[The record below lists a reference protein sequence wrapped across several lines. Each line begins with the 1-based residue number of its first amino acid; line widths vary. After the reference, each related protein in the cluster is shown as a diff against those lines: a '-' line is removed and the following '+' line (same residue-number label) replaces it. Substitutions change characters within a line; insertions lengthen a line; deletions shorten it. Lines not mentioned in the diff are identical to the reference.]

1 MKSLFF
7 KSKNILKFILGLSQ
21 NSRKL
26 IIVFIDIL
34 IIFFTYYL
42 CLYIQNYENIVS
54 NILYLKI
61 ILINTLILLIIYNF
75 TGNYKG
81 ITRYAGS
88 KYYYSI
94 ISRNLLGILGLICF
108 LIINKIYI
116 FNFKFYLSYWIF
128 LCCLII
134 TTRVIMRDILI
145 KYNSKSNTR
154 KKRIAIYGAG
164 KAGVQLQIAFRINRS
179 YEIITFIDDDKDLW
193 SRSINGVPINDPKK
207 LKSNRFNIEQIFLAI
222 PNISRERRKE
232 IYLNFSNMGIPI
244 FEMPTFEKINREE
257 DLLNSL
263 RKIEIE
269 DLLGREPA
277 KANLNLLEESIQN
290 KIILITGAGGSIG
303 SELCKEVIK
312 IKPKKLIL
320 LERSELSLYKIDKEL
335 IQKNEDKVISILGSI
350 TDEQLIKETLVK
362 YKVEV
367 IIHTAAYK
375 HVPIV
380 ENNPIQGIFNNVVG
394 TNVICK
400 VANQT
405 STKKVIL
412 ISSDK
417 AVRPTNI
424 MGASKRLSEL
434 LIKWYAK
441 KSKVKKNNQENATI
455 FSMVRFGN
463 VLGSSGSVVPLFK
476 EQIEKGGPVTIT
488 NKNIIRYFM
497 TINEASQLVL
507 QAISLAKTG
516 DLLLLDMGT
525 PMKII
530 DLAKQMITLS
540 GLTIK
545 DEKNKNGN
553 IEIKITKLRK
563 GEKLYEELLIDNES
577 EKTIHPLIFKAKEN
591 ADLPP
596 DFENL
601 ILELESS
608 LLAYNIEKVFKIL
621 KKLVP
626 EWQKSTY

>member
-7 KSKNILKFILGLSQ
+7 KYKNIFEFILGLSQ
-21 NSRKL
+21 NSRKFIIL
-26 IIVFIDIL
+26 IIDIL

-42 CLYIQNYENIVS
+42 CLYIQNYENILTNS
-54 NILYLKI
+54 LYLKI
-61 ILINTLILLIIYNF
+61 ILINIFILLNIYYF

-88 KYYYSI
+88 KYFYSI
-94 ISRNLLGILGLICF
+94 ISRNFLGIFLLICT
-108 LIINKIYI
+108 LLINKIYL
-116 FNFKFYLSYWIF
+116 FNFRFYLSYWIF

-134 TTRVIMRDILI
+134 ASRILMRDLLI
-145 KYNSKSNTR
+145 KYNSNSNIR

-164 KAGVQLQIAFRINRS
+164 KAGVQLQIAFRINRT
-179 YEIITFIDDDKDLW
+179 YEIVTFIDDDKDLW

-207 LKSNRFNIEQIFLAI
+207 LKNNEFNIEQILLAI
-222 PNISRERRKE
+222 PNIDRERRKE
-232 IYLNFSNMGIPI
+232 IYLNFANMGIPI
-244 FEMPTFEKINREE
+244 LEMAAFEKINREE

-263 RKIEIE
+263 KKIEIE

-277 KANLNLLEESIQN
+277 MANEDLLKESIQN

-312 IKPKKLIL
+312 IKPKKLII
-320 LERSELSLYKIDKEL
+320 LERSELLLYKIDKEL
-335 IQKNEDKVISILGSI
+335 SQKNKNIVTSILGSI
-350 TDEQLIKETLVK
+350 TDEQLIKKTLVE

-380 ENNPIQGIFNNVVG
+380 ENNPIQGIYNNVIG
-394 TNVICK
+394 TNIICK
-400 VANQT
+400 SANST

-441 KSKVKKNNQENATI
+441 KSRVKNNTQENSTI

-545 DEKNKNGN
+545 DESNKNGN

-563 GEKLYEELLIDNES
+563 GEKLYEELLINNES

-591 ADLPP
+591 EDLPN

-601 ILELESS
+601 IFELESN
-608 LLAYNIEKVFKIL
+608 LINYNEVKVFNIL
-621 KKLVP
+621 KRLVP
-626 EWQKSTY
+626 EWKKTIN